1 MLKGQTM
8 LTHAVV
14 FALTALSPNPEAAT
28 VSPSCEVR
36 LQDVHDARRSLD
48 GLHRSERTLRRRI
61 AGAQTRA
68 ARLGIE
74 RVLLP
79 IANQARALEDELDK
93 RERAYIRCVEAQLDA
108 RAQRAT
114 GTSEVRHVGRNC
126 GSDRAHLSPCPPG
139 GTRPRC
145 WTPSFLR

>member
-1 MLKGQTM
+1 MLKRQTM
-8 LTHAVV
+8 LTHAIA
-14 FALTALSPNPEAAT
+14 FALTALSPNPDAAA

-36 LQDVHDARRSLD
+36 LEDVLEARHSLH
-48 GLHRSERTLRRRI
+48 GLHGSERTLRRRF
-61 AGAQTRA
+61 ARAQTRA
-68 ARLGIE
+68 ERRAIE

-114 GTSEVRHVGRNC
+114 GATMVRHVGRR
-126 GSDRAHLSPCPPG
+126 GASD
-139 GTRPRC
+139 
-145 WTPSFLR
+145 